1 MRPAQGVAPGQ
12 ARVANPPLRSVLHEY
27 HGPAITGNERNMPAI
42 LDEATVSPVHETAPP
57 DPAQR
62 SAAAPRR
69 HVLTTRCPDTTGIVA
84 AIAGFLAAHHATITE
99 AQHYDDPYTRTSFM
113 RTVFHDNGE
122 GMPSVEELERRFAQ
136 AVGQPFR
143 MEWQFNEVR
152 RCRALIAVSRQGH
165 CLNSILHRW
174 STSTL
179 PLEVVAVVSNHQDMR
194 SLAEWHGV
202 PYHYLPIIDGRK
214 QEQERRLI
222 ELFERVEAELLVLAR
237 YMQVLTSE
245 ACRYFGGRAINIHHS
260 FLPGFKGAKAYHQA
274 HARGVKLIGATA
286 HYVTTDLD
294 EGPIIEQEVSR
305 VDHTQSSEDLAVIGS
320 ELETVVLNRAIK
332 WHAERR
338 VFPNGG
344 RTVVLK

>member
-1 MRPAQGVAPGQ
+1 
-12 ARVANPPLRSVLHEY
+12 
-27 HGPAITGNERNMPAI
+27 MPSA
-42 LDEATVSPVHETAPP
+42 LDELTATPTRKEQGSAAQAAAAV
-57 DPAQR
+57 QR
-62 SAAAPRR
+62 SAGAQPPLYI
-69 HVLTTRCPDTTGIVA
+69 VTTRCPDTTGIVA
-84 AIAGFLAAHHATITE
+84 GIAGFLAAHNATIAE
-99 AQHYDDPYTRTSFM
+99 AQHYDDPYTGTSFM
-113 RTVFHDNGE
+113 RTVFHDNGQ
-122 GMPSVEELERRFAQ
+122 GMPAIEELDRKFAEAVGRRFQ
-136 AVGQPFR
+136 
-143 MEWQFNEVR
+143 MEWQFNQVR

-174 STSTL
+174 STGTL
-179 PLEVVAVVSNHQDMR
+179 PIEVVAVVSNHQDMR

-214 QEQERRLI
+214 AEQERRLM

-237 YMQVLTSE
+237 YMQVLTPE
-245 ACRYFGGRAINIHHS
+245 ACRYFEGRAINIHHS

-274 HARGVKLIGATA
+274 HTRGVKLIGATA

-294 EGPIIEQEVSR
+294 EGPIVEQEVSR
-305 VDHTQSSEDLAVIGS
+305 VDHTQSPEDLTVVGS

-338 VFPNGG
+338 VFRNGS

>member
-1 MRPAQGVAPGQ
+1 MPTALDELTATPARQ
-12 ARVANPPLRSVLHEY
+12 AATPVQRSTGTPPLYIV
-27 HGPAITGNERNMPAI
+27 
-42 LDEATVSPVHETAPP
+42 
-57 DPAQR
+57 
-62 SAAAPRR
+62 
-69 HVLTTRCPDTTGIVA
+69 TTRCPDTTGIVA
-84 AIAGFLAAHHATITE
+84 GIAGFLAAHNGTIAE
-99 AQHYDDPYTRTSFM
+99 AQHYDDPYSGTSFM
-113 RTVFHDNGE
+113 RTVFHDNGQ
-122 GMPSVEELERRFAQ
+122 GMPCLEELDRKFAE
-136 AVGQPFR
+136 AVGRRFR

-174 STSTL
+174 STGTL
-179 PLEVVAVVSNHQDMR
+179 PIETVGVVSNHQDMR

-214 QEQERRLI
+214 QEQERRLM
-222 ELFERVEAELLVLAR
+222 ELFERAEAEILVLAR
-237 YMQVLTSE
+237 YMQVLTPE
-245 ACRYFGGRAINIHHS
+245 TCRYFEGRAINIHHS

-305 VDHTQSSEDLAVIGS
+305 VDHTQSPEDLAVVGS

-338 VFPNGG
+338 VFRNGG

>member
-1 MRPAQGVAPGQ
+1 
-12 ARVANPPLRSVLHEY
+12 
-27 HGPAITGNERNMPAI
+27 MPAI
-42 LDEATVSPVHETAPP
+42 LDEATASPLRTERASAAHSPSAV
-57 DPAQR
+57 R
-62 SAAAPRR
+62 SAVAARLYI
-69 HVLTTRCPDTTGIVA
+69 LTTRCPDATGIVA
-84 AIAGFLAAHHATITE
+84 AIAGFLAAHNATITE

-113 RTVFHDNGE
+113 RTVFHDDGG
-122 GMPSVEELERRFAQ
+122 GMPSVEELEREFAEAAGRRF
-136 AVGQPFR
+136 G

-152 RCRALIAVSRQGH
+152 RCRALLAVSRQGH

-179 PLEVVAVVSNHQDMR
+179 PIEVVAVVSNHQDMR

-202 PYHYLPIIDGRK
+202 PYHYLPIIDERK

-237 YMQVLTSE
+237 YMQVLTPE
-245 ACRYFGGRAINIHHS
+245 ACRYFEARAINIHHS